1 MPALADAPLETLL
14 HAIDGVRVALPATGE
29 VLFFGARPG
38 PALGRLPRGRLR
50 CVQGFKPWA
59 DALERDGHAVQPE
72 PEGLAPAPLVLV
84 LPPRQRDHA
93 RATLARAVLAAA
105 PGGVVLAAAA
115 NAEGARSLEDDLAR
129 LAGPVSSL
137 SKHKGRAFWTARLQG
152 APDPALAAAWAA
164 LDAPRPLA
172 GRAPGEAPLWSRP
185 GLFAD
190 GRIDTGS
197 ALLIDALPPD
207 LAGQAADLGAGV
219 GVIAHA
225 LLARCP
231 GITRVDL
238 FEAERRALDL
248 AARNLDGARVPVG
261 LHWHDVSA
269 GIPGRYDVIVSNPP
283 FHVGAIARPALGRAF
298 IAAAAGALAP
308 RGRLVLVAN
317 RHLAYEQALGER
329 FERVAVLRDAQGFK
343 VLEATGVRR

>member
-1 MPALADAPLETLL
+1 MPAHADAPLETLF
-14 HAIDGVRVALPATGE
+14 HAIDGVRVALPAAGE
-29 VLFFGARPG
+29 VLFLGARPG

-59 DALERDGHAVQPE
+59 DALARDGHAVQPE
-72 PEGLAPAPLVLV
+72 ADGLAPAPLVLV

-93 RATLARAVLAAA
+93 RATLARAVLAAG

-115 NAEGARSLEDDLAR
+115 NAEGARSLEDDLAK

-137 SKHKGRAFWTARLQG
+137 SKHKGRAFWTAPLHG

-172 GRAPGEAPLWSRP
+172 GRDGAAALWSRP

-190 GRIDTGS
+190 GRVDTGS
-197 ALLIDALPPD
+197 ALLIEALPAD
-207 LAGQAADLGAGV
+207 LAGHAADLGAGV

-231 GITRVDL
+231 GITRVEL

-248 AARNLDGARVPVG
+248 AARNLADARVPVG
-261 LHWHDVSA
+261 LHWHDVA
-269 GIPGRYDVIVSNPP
+269 TGLPGRYDVIVSNPP

-298 IAAAAGALAP
+298 IAAAAAALAP

-317 RHLAYEQALGER
+317 RHLAYEQALAER